1 MTPDFWNGVGT
12 AVERFGL
19 PLAVLFVFGILLFKR
34 WLVLGA
40 ELTNSAKACSEQVAF
55 MQKLWQ
61 DEREARIA
69 AEREMRE
76 QTQRLMQLAETFDG
90 SVDAILDAI
99 EGRPHGRR

>member
-40 ELTNSAKACSEQVAF
+40 ELTF
-55 MQKLWQ
+55 MVKLWSE
-61 DEREARIA
+61 EREARIE

-90 SVDAILDAI
+90 SVEAILDAI